1 MLMPDVARPHANST
15 VSSDAHPT
23 PTEVDGGVPTEV
35 VVVSVVV
42 KTVVVVVSVVVV
54 DPGVLVV
61 VVSVVDH
68 DGVVGAVAGSTTRI
82 NPLT

>member
-1 MLMPDVARPHANST
+1 MLLPDST
-15 VSSDAHPT
+15 GS
-23 PTEVDGGVPTEV
+23 VPEDV

-42 KTVVVVVSVVVV
+42 KTVVVVVSDVVV

-61 VVSVVDH
+61 VVSVVDQ

-82 NPLT
+82 NPLTKSFSCSSSW

>member
-1 MLMPDVARPHANST
+1 MLMPDMEIPHANST
-15 VSSDAHPT
+15 VSSEAHPT
-23 PTEVDGGVPTEV
+23 PTEVDSGVATED

-42 KTVVVVVSVVVV
+42 KTVVVVVSVAVVV
-54 DPGVLVV
+54 SGVLVV